1 MIANELDYL
10 YRIQSKVTPCFVE
23 LPNGEISYSVDLQTR
38 QINSPEFLSVK
49 KDHLS
54 NVIYFNIDRF
64 FDYMDLSTL
73 PCVIIY
79 QTPDEQVHVYP
90 IPYYDIYTLAK
101 EGKMILP
108 WNISN
113 IVTQLEGDII
123 YSIRFFKIEGDIV
136 DDANLVYN
144 LNTFP
149 AKSKILKGLDASNL
163 TNDEDESLHPA
174 TETLETLIAQVKELK
189 DNNFTWTIINDE

>member
-23 LPNGEISYSVDLQTR
+23 LPNGETSYGIDLQTR

-90 IPYYDIYTLAK
+90 IPYYDIYTLARD
-101 EGKMILP
+101 GKMVLP

-113 IVTQLEGDII
+113 IATQLEGDII

-136 DDANLVYN
+136 ENANLVYN
-144 LNTFP
+144 LSTFP
-149 AKSKILKGLDASNL
+149 AKSKILNGLDAPNL
-163 TNDEDESLHPA
+163 VDDGDGDRHPA
-174 TETLETLIAQVKELK
+174 AETLETLIAQVKELK
-189 DNNFTWTIINDE
+189 DNSFTWTIINDE